1 MWNSVQQNKE
11 MKRILRPHA
20 NRVMNESYGEVQ
32 GLTEQVQQLI
42 SSATSTVVIPI
53 FGTDY
58 CWTS

>member
-53 FGTDY
+53 FGTDH
-58 CWTS
+58 